1 MAITYRWDLRPIEVT
16 YSSASMDNVVSRVH
30 WRYYAETEATS
41 SLGISGSFVATQF
54 GTEDLSP
61 VASADFTAYSSLTED
76 LVIGWVTASM
86 GDVRVTEMLTNVSGS
101 LVKQLNPPGGHKPRP
116 W

>member
-30 WRYYAETEATS
+30 WRYFAETEATS
-41 SLGISGSFVATQF
+41 SRGVSGSFMATAF
-54 GTEDLSP
+54 GVEDLSP
-61 VASADFTAYSSLTED
+61 VASADFTAYGSLTED

-101 LVKQLNPPGGHKPRP
+101 LEKQLNPTGGQKPNP

>member
-61 VASADFTAYSSLTED
+61 VASADFTAYESLTED
-76 LVIGWVTASM
+76 LVIGWVTASL

-101 LVKQLNPPGGHKPRP
+101 IVEQLNPTEGHKPNP